1 MVIAALAGKVSLWM
15 AVLADVLGLLFV
27 ILNGLRPLWS
37 IKEHEDKHT
46 DVELALVKNAGNSY
60 SYGAVASN

>member
-1 MVIAALAGKVSLWM
+1 M